1 MTDFHCGTR
10 FVKGLA
16 FTFDSANQR
25 VCLGQSF
32 YYDHFRGVRE
42 AVRTTLSEKLKDRG
56 SEILSGFER
65 ILDLVLSDVRL
76 LTFSNECSKALWKS
90 CESREEAHNRMMYIV
105 STLATLANKK
115 LAKVLKEES
124 AIIRANHPEVGD
136 TPSPM
141 EMIAIILDS
150 MSSQARKADE
160 PIVSPIH

>member
-1 MTDFHCGTR
+1 MTEFHCGTR

-16 FTFDSANQR
+16 FTFDRANQR
-25 VCLGQSF
+25 VCLGQGF
-32 YYDHFRGVRE
+32 YFDHFRGVRE
-42 AVRTTLSEKLKDRG
+42 AVRTALGEKLKNRG

-65 ILDLVLSDVRL
+65 ILDLVLSDMRL
-76 LTFSNECSKALWKS
+76 LTFSNECSKELWKS
-90 CESREEAHNRMMYIV
+90 CDSSEEAHSRMMYIA
-105 STLATLANKK
+105 STLATLANKR

-141 EMIAIILDS
+141 ELIAIILDS

-160 PIVSPIH
+160 PLVSPIH